1 MTATVLSVDADRQ
14 LLQIVEK
21 ALVGEGYRSLVAHDG
36 VQALAIVRDERPDLV
51 VLDLMIP
58 RRNGFDVLAA
68 IRGLP
73 SPIGQ
78 VPVLLTCGGRPAKS
92 TRSWRTG
99 SAPRVWRRS
108 RSRSSVCCA
117 GYARI

>member
-36 VQALAIVRDERPDLV
+36 VQALAIVRDECPDLV

-58 RRNGFDVLAA
+58 RRNGFDVFGEIGAA
-68 IRGLP
+68 CRGPRGLVNP
-73 SPIGQ
+73 SGKLHKRQ
-78 VPVLLTCGGRPAKS
+78 R
-92 TRSWRTG
+92 
-99 SAPRVWRRS
+99 
-108 RSRSSVCCA
+108 
-117 GYARI
+117 